1 MLITLLLGRPRYESK
16 TSHTLDAGRWG
27 TIVDM
32 ATTHHYELTVTWTG
46 NTGSGTSSYQA
57 FERSH
62 DVAIAGKPTIAG
74 SADPAFRGARER
86 WNPEELLVASLS
98 QCHML
103 WYLVLCAK
111 ERIVVTE
118 YVDHPTGT
126 LVETP
131 DGGGHFEEV
140 SLHPEVTIT
149 TPDLLERAIALHE
162 RAHRLC
168 YVANSV
174 NFEVRTTPT
183 VVIASGTA

>member
-1 MLITLLLGRPRYESK
+1 MPK
-16 TSHTLDAGRWG
+16 THTYA
-27 TIVDM
+27 
-32 ATTHHYELTVTWTG
+32 LTVTWTG
-46 NTGSGTSSYQA
+46 NTGTGTSGYQA

-62 DVAIAGKPTIAG
+62 DVTIDGKPTIAG
-74 SADPAFRGARER
+74 SADPAFRGATDR

-111 ERIVVTE
+111 EGIVVTE
-118 YVDHPTGT
+118 YVDHPTGN

-140 SLHPEVTIT
+140 SLHPRVTIA
-149 TPDLLERAIALHE
+149 TPEKMDRATALHE
-162 RAHRLC
+162 RAHDLC

-174 NFEVRTTPT
+174 NFPVRADPA
-183 VVIASGTA
+183 VVTAVGTR

>member
-1 MLITLLLGRPRYESK
+1 MPK
-16 TSHTLDAGRWG
+16 THTYA
-27 TIVDM
+27 
-32 ATTHHYELTVTWTG
+32 LTVTWTG
-46 NTGSGTSSYQA
+46 NTGSGTSGYQA

-62 DVAIAGKPTIAG
+62 DVTVDGKPTIAG
-74 SADPAFRGARER
+74 SADPAFCGATDR

-111 ERIVVTE
+111 EGIVVSE

-140 SLHPEVTIT
+140 SLHPQVTIA
-149 TPDLLERAIALHE
+149 TPEKLDRATALHE
-162 RAHRLC
+162 RAHDLC

-174 NFEVRTTPT
+174 NFPVRTDPA
-183 VVIASGTA
+183 VVTAVGAA